1 MSVIDLIPVQYR
13 VTAGAV
19 GVAILVA
26 LLGLGAY
33 IAYSHGESAADLRWQ
48 AKLDDQ
54 QTLQAKGL
62 AAATTE
68 NRTEEQR
75 RQTAVNQVMSDAR
88 QQQVAASNDGAGADA
103 AGERVREQA
112 GKLAANA
119 SCAAGDSGTA
129 ERGKAATRAA
139 MVLSDLFQRADK
151 RAGDLAKAYDSARIA
166 GLACEAAYKGLTR
179 QAQVPL

>member
-1 MSVIDLIPVQYR
+1 MSVTDLIPVQYR
-13 VTAGAV
+13 VAAGAI

-48 AKLDDQ
+48 AKWDDQ
-54 QTLQAKGL
+54 KVLQAKGL

-88 QQQVAASNDGAGADA
+88 QQQVAASNDGAGADT

-112 GKLAANA
+112 GKLAASA
-119 SCAAGDSGTA
+119 SCTTGDSGVA
-129 ERGKAATRAA
+129 ERGKAASRAA

-151 RAGDLAKAYDSARIA
+151 RAGELARAYDSARIA
-166 GLACEAAYKGLTR
+166 GQACEVAYDSLRGS
-179 QAQVPL
+179 AE

>member
-1 MSVIDLIPVQYR
+1 MIDLIPVQYR
-13 VTAGAV
+13 VAAGAI
-19 GVAILVA
+19 GVAILFA
-26 LLGLGAY
+26 LLGVGLY
-33 IAYSHGESAADLRWQ
+33 IAYSRGESVADLRWQ
-48 AKLDDQ
+48 ARWDDQ

-88 QQQVAASNDGAGADA
+88 KQQVAANNDGTGADA

-112 GKLAANA
+112 GKLAAST
-119 SCAAGDSGTA
+119 SCTAGDSGVA

-151 RAGDLAKAYDSARIA
+151 RAGELAKAYDSARIA
-166 GLACEAAYKGLTR
+166 GLACEAAYSGLTKGSISST
-179 QAQVPL
+179 P